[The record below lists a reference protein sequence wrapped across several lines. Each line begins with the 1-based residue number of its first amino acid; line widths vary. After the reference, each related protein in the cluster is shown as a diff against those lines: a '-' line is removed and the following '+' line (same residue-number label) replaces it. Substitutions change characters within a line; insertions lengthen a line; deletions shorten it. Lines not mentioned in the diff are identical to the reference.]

1 MSDIINKLHR
11 YMRIGLNRNGQFPSQ
26 NDLIKKLD
34 LSVEAF
40 KELIIDAQE
49 SGRDIRP
56 DTFELNQYLKINI
69 NEIEF
74 GTDEK
79 EPFGY
84 KDFIHYNKI
93 LSDLVRDLDFSN
105 DEKTEDILE
114 FAGTIV
120 NFLEILIKNVT
131 KKSSLIDQNKKNIES
146 NYEEVM
152 SVYGEKKEPL
162 INIKQL
168 QISIDKFLIPFQSIF
183 NRIGIIFESYD
194 MQIEE
199 PFNEQNIIEDYN
211 NIDFNEIESF
221 LKLFYDDQLGL

>member
-1 MSDIINKLHR
+1 M
-11 YMRIGLNRNGQFPSQ
+11 NRNGQFPSQ

>member
-1 MSDIINKLHR
+1 MSDRINKLHR

-84 KDFIHYNKI
+84 KDFIHYHFRSLLHRHHHNSQVSKI
-93 LSDLVRDLDFSN
+93 DL
-105 DEKTEDILE
+105 
-114 FAGTIV
+114 
-120 NFLEILIKNVT
+120 
-131 KKSSLIDQNKKNIES
+131 Q
-146 NYEEVM
+146 
-152 SVYGEKKEPL
+152 VY
-162 INIKQL
+162 
-168 QISIDKFLIPFQSIF
+168 D
-183 NRIGIIFESYD
+183 
-194 MQIEE
+194 
-199 PFNEQNIIEDYN
+199 
-211 NIDFNEIESF
+211 
-221 LKLFYDDQLGL
+221 